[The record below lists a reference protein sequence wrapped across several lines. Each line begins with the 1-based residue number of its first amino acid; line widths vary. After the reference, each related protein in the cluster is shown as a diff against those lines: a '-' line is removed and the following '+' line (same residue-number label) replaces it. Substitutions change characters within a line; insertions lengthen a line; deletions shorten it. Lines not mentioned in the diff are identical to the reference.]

1 MIAVAEGEGNR
12 SNPANPGASTG
23 REGARLRKA
32 ESTAKASASLE
43 GARTQKSELPATG
56 TASTEAKQSDRKV
69 EGVTGT
75 EQKSLTDRL
84 KRASESEKKAYLN
97 NQLEQ
102 LERSK
107 RELNLPAERRAL
119 IQSDNMDHN
128 TERAREQ
135 LAKARLMANE
145 IAETKSAEHRA
156 EQRKAKLEKAYTEFN
171 EGLVNGTL
179 EKRDAKKI
187 KVDGKDL
194 IIPKDPTHNPDSPD
208 FWIRQGNTKEV
219 YDKFARQYPEI
230 QKQLARGKTI
240 EEIRKD
246 PELNGAAKFWYSAQ
260 DVVANEYKSY
270 MFVEKGYHRASLARE
285 HDLTDVP
292 VSVYEWSDKENK

>member
-1 MIAVAEGEGNR
+1 VIAVAESEGNR
-12 SNPANPGASTG
+12 SNQANPGASTG
-23 REGARLRKA
+23 REGERLGKA
-32 ESTAKASASLE
+32 ASTSKGSASLE
-43 GARTQKSELPATG
+43 GGRARRSELAATG

-69 EGVTGT
+69 EGLTGT
-75 EQKSLTDRL
+75 VQKNLTDRL

-119 IQSDNMDHN
+119 IQSDNMEHN

-135 LAKARLMANE
+135 LARTRLRANE
-145 IAETKSAEHRA
+145 IAEVKSAEHRA
-156 EQRKAKLEKAYTEFN
+156 EQRKAKLEKAYTEFK
-171 EGLVNGTL
+171 EGVVNGKL

-194 IIPKDPTHNPDSPD
+194 IIPKDTTHNPDSPE
-208 FWIRQGNTKEV
+208 FWSRHRNTKEV
-219 YDKFARQYPEI
+219 YDTFARQYPEI
-230 QKQLARGKTI
+230 QKQLAGGKTI

-246 PELNGAAKFWYSAQ
+246 PELNGAASFWYSHHEVIAS
-260 DVVANEYKSY
+260 EYKSY
-270 MFVEKGYHRASLARE
+270 MFVEKGYHRAELARE
-285 HDLTDVP
+285 YDLTGIP
-292 VSVYEWSDKENK
+292 VRVYDWFEKEN